1 MRNIFVIILAM
12 FLSSALYAQV
22 HFNVNVGSQPFWGH
36 SGYNSHRVIIYHRQ
50 PVPYNVIYRGRYY
63 GDNNSRSYG
72 NQNQSGYESYPLQ
85 KHDNGKHNGWFKGNN
100 GNGYNNGNGKSNGRG
115 NDNGYYN
122 GNGND
127 NGNGNYNG
135 KDNGNYNSNENGN
148 GQYNGNSNE
157 NGNDV
162 VPDKY
167 NGNSIEKGND
177 VVPDK
182 NK

>member
-22 HFNVNVGSQPFWGH
+22 HFNVNLGSQPFWGH

-63 GDNNSRSYG
+63 GDNISRSYG

-100 GNGYNNGNGKSNGRG
+100 GNGYNNGNGKR
-115 NDNGYYN
+115 
-122 GNGND
+122 
-127 NGNGNYNG
+127 
-135 KDNGNYNSNENGN
+135 N

-182 NK
+182 YK